1 MGAGEWLGAAAQ
13 LMMTKKALRK
23 VSAAIPEA
31 NTKGLADTTEIEEP
45 FEDFTARLTEAIERM
60 VPSSDSNNIVLKQ
73 LVFENDMPAYQ
84 SLLRTF
90 FFKNLEIFL
99 ILLKLALRLLLRIF
113 KVWPC
118 SSLKRSD
125 HCSVSY

>member
-73 LVFENDMPAYQ
+73 LVFENG
-84 SLLRTF
+84 LF
-90 FFKNLEIFL
+90 
-99 ILLKLALRLLLRIF
+99 
-113 KVWPC
+113 
-118 SSLKRSD
+118 
-125 HCSVSY
+125 